1 MTDKTLTNN
10 VAAATTA
17 ALTPTTNVTGT
28 SKASDAATSDSFATA
43 LGGGSNSAVNSG
55 AITAPR
61 ADTVSPAIEL
71 ETSNPDAVQNDSLA
85 AATPASARIGNQAYQ
100 AAKIDSSWPE
110 GFDSM
115 GFDSVGYDS
124 VNGLPTGLDLSRLPR
139 LETIAGPAPQPS
151 AADRYGAGPF
161 PTLDLESFAQQRNL
175 DLTALRDTLK
185 AWQQADASDTKDKS
199 ADRPRVLELG
209 QGRFALSQD
218 DNLHP
223 DSPVID
229 VLTGTIS
236 PVDGSLGGP
245 KALIPAGTSAVDRQR
260 LETAVTQADSFG
272 MVRWRSDFL
281 ANLGGDSQPLRDV
294 EELADWLRGGRVG
307 DPPAFLPGRG

>member
-1 MTDKTLTNN
+1 MTDKTLTNS
-10 VAAATTA
+10 VATSTAAALSSTNSGTA
-17 ALTPTTNVTGT
+17 S
-28 SKASDAATSDSFATA
+28 SKTSDPSTSGSFANT
-43 LGGGSNSAVNSG
+43 LGGSTTKTTSTG

-61 ADTVSPAIEL
+61 ADTVSPAIGL
-71 ETSNPDAVQNDSLA
+71 ETSDPDAVHNDSLA
-85 AATPASARIGNQAYQ
+85 AATPASARIGSQAYQ

-124 VNGLPTGLDLSRLPR
+124 VNGLPTGLDLSRLPH
-139 LETIAGPAPQPS
+139 LETMTGPAPLPS
-151 AADRYGAGPF
+151 VTDRYGSGPF
-161 PTLDLESFAQQRNL
+161 PTIDLESFAEQRSL
-175 DLTALRDTLK
+175 DLTALRDSLK
-185 AWQQADASDTKDKS
+185 AWRQADAADTKDKS
-199 ADRPRVLELG
+199 GDRPRVLDLG
-209 QGRFALSQD
+209 QGRFALSED
-218 DNLHP
+218 GSLHP

-229 VLTGTIS
+229 VLTGTVC
-236 PVDGSLGGP
+236 PADPSLGGP
-245 KALIPAGTSAVDRQR
+245 KALIPAGTSAIDRQK

-281 ANLGGDSQPLRDV
+281 ANLGDDAQPLRDV